1 MTSQSQELKR
11 LKEELKARVFDFKIA
26 EHLLSL
32 GDRKPSYVKSETE
45 RMYDKLETWIF
56 ENIGNIK
63 IEEEPEEEVRVEP
76 NTNDPGLFPAEGNDL
91 LDF

>member
-1 MTSQSQELKR
+1 MTSQSQVKN
-11 LKEELKARVFDFKIA
+11 LKEELRGRIFDFKMS

-32 GDRKPSYVKSETE
+32 GDRKPGYVKSETE

-63 IEEEPEEEVRVEP
+63 IEPEPEEEVLEP
-76 NTNDPGLFPAEGNDL
+76 DTNDPSLFPAEGSDL